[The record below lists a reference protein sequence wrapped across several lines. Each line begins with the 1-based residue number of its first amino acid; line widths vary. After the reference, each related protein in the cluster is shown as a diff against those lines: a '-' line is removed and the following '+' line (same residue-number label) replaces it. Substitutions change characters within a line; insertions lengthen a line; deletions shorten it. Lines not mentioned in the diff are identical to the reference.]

1 MIHLINHKYK
11 YIILCY
17 PKSGCTVLRLLHTY
31 LNNYVKDRTKDSAFE
46 DKHHFLPPPSDG
58 IYKKEYDSY
67 YKVLVYRNPYERL
80 CSIFYQKICGISSK
94 NIIWKGKLMK
104 QPKNINANINTFN
117 KWLDML
123 ILNIYSGDMH
133 FQPQTKTDFKYDEI
147 IEINNITS
155 IFLKNKELNKLVNE
169 TLLKY
174 DLNNKNSIEKYD
186 LENFK
191 DLSNY
196 DFYED
201 NDKLLTIG
209 KVPNYKYLLNEEIIR
224 KINDNYKDD
233 FLEI

>member
-1 MIHLINHKYK
+1 
-11 YIILCY
+11 
-17 PKSGCTVLRLLHTY
+17 
-31 LNNYVKDRTKDSAFE
+31 
-46 DKHHFLPPPSDG
+46 
-58 IYKKEYDSY
+58 
-67 YKVLVYRNPYERL
+67 
-80 CSIFYQKICGISSK
+80 
-94 NIIWKGKLMK
+94 
-104 QPKNINANINTFN
+104 
-117 KWLDML
+117 ML
-123 ILNIYSGDMH
+123 ILNRYSGDIH
-133 FQPQTKTDFKYDEI
+133 FHPQTKTDFKYDEI

-201 NDKLLTIG
+201 NHKLLTIG
-209 KVPNYKYLLNEEIIR
+209 KVPNYKYLLTEEIIR

-233 FLEI
+233 FLKEQTI